1 MIAKKQIISPHLFSE
16 KKKKQYFAK
25 LNEKKIT
32 NKRTFWQTVKQFL
45 SDKNKSREKITLL
58 KNEETTSD
66 KIEVANTLNSFFSNT
81 VKNLKIPETFADHY
95 LPHSLS
101 RQPTFNAILKYKD
114 HPSIHSI
121 KRVSR
126 RFSSFYFSPVDKN
139 TVIKQIRKLKSNKAV
154 QDTRDIPVKILKGNA
169 EFFFGIYLSSI

>member
-1 MIAKKQIISPHLFSE
+1 MIAKKQIIPPHLFSE

-32 NKRTFWQTVKQFL
+32 NKRTFWQTVKQYL

-66 KIEVANTLNSFFSNT
+66 KVEVANTLNSFFSNT
-81 VKNLKIPETFADHY
+81 VKNLKIPEKFADHY
-95 LPHSLS
+95 LP
-101 RQPTFNAILKYKD
+101 FNAILKYKD

-169 EFFFGIYLSSI
+169 EFFCGIYLSSI